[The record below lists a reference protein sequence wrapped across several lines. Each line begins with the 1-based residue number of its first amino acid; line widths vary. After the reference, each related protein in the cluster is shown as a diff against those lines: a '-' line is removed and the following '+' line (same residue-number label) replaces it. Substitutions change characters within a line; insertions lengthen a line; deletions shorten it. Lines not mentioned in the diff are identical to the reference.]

1 MKNPLQRPPLNR
13 IALTIGLCPKQQK
26 ARLRVLHARHDS
38 LVKQLAF
45 VESQLARE
53 LAALLNP

>member
-1 MKNPLQRPPLNR
+1 MNNPLTKPPLTR
-13 IALTIGLCPKQQK
+13 IAYTLTICPNQQK
-26 ARLRVLHARHDS
+26 ASLLGLQARHES

-53 LAALLNP
+53 LAALTRP